1 MWQLVICAGITWAG
15 CGTAS
20 VSLYP
25 SEDSCYRALKALRI
39 ADQPVAESD
48 KKRSEHEVSIH
59 IDLLKTRIYIGFG
72 KGYEEFERQA

>member
-20 VSLYP
+20 YSLYP

-48 KKRSEHEVSIH
+48 KKRSMFAYCRPNEVNIKES
-59 IDLLKTRIYIGFG
+59 K
-72 KGYEEFERQA
+72 